1 MQFDS
6 VFTILIIMKIL
17 LTLFVLLF
25 PSSVFAD
32 DISDFEIEGMSIGD
46 SLLDYLNEQEILSE
60 MSNKYIFPNSKI
72 YFQTS
77 YDMKSKNYE
86 RISFTLKE
94 NDNRYIIHSISGI
107 ITFKKNFDQC
117 HKFKKEV
124 IKDISFLFPKITPR
138 NYDYIY
144 KNVDDGKSI
153 SYISEGTLEGGIVRV
168 YCTDWSKVAEE
179 NTGNI
184 DLLNIE
190 LMTDEN
196 TNWLDSEAY

>member
-1 MQFDS
+1 
-6 VFTILIIMKIL
+6 MKIL
-17 LTLFVLLF
+17 LTLFTLLF
-25 PSSVFAD
+25 SSSVFAG
-32 DISDFEIEGMSIGD
+32 DISNFEIEGISIED

-94 NDNRYIIHSISGI
+94 NDNKYIIYSISGI
-107 ITFKKNFDQC
+107 KKFKKNFDQC

-124 IKDISFLFPKITPR
+124 IKDISLLFPKISPR

-153 SYISEGTLEGGIVRV
+153 SYISDFKLDTGSIRV
-168 YCTDWSKVAEE
+168 YCQNWSSVSENKRGWVDEGRVEIIPQYILDW
-179 NTGNI
+179 
-184 DLLNIE
+184 LNIA
-190 LMTDEN
+190 N
-196 TNWLDSEAY
+196 